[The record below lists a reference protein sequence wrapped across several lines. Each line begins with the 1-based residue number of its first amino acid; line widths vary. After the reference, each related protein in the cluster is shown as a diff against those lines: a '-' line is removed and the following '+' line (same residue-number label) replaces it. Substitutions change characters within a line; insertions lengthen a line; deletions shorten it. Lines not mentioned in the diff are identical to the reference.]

1 MSKTEERLK
10 ITIKEYMEDK
20 NREISSNIITIFLWG
35 FSFGM
40 IFAYANIAQLI
51 IGMVFGYFLAKKNIP
66 FIDYFIQ
73 KFVSYIDFNKLN
85 KMNNIKNIKF
95 NESNSESDELNK

>member
-10 ITIKEYMEDK
+10 ITIKEYIEEK

-35 FSFGM
+35 FGFGM
-40 IFAYANIAQLI
+40 VFAYANIAPLV
-51 IGMVFGYFLAKKNIP
+51 IGMVLGYFLAKKNIP

-73 KFVSYIDFNKLN
+73 KFVSYIDFNNINKIKLISKSDTEIKSEIN
-85 KMNNIKNIKF
+85 K
-95 NESNSESDELNK
+95 NE